1 MQGVCGLIMYENR
14 KMGVLMEYHRKGEM
28 CGAVSGALMVLGL
41 LYGHSESDDLE
52 TKARSYT
59 MAEEYMNRFKARNG
73 SVVCRELLEEY
84 NEEL

>member
-1 MQGVCGLIMYENR
+1 MQGVCGLIMYEHR
-14 KMGVLMEYHRKGEM
+14 KMGVLMENHRKGEM

-59 MAEEYMNRFKARNG
+59 MADWKNIMKNYKFTPCTAQVRG
-73 SVVCRELLEEY
+73 
-84 NEEL
+84 